1 MIMQKYSVCGVGV
14 ELEGS
19 DPQQLQNINRLWHQ
33 LFALQDGLAG
43 TEPSVKLRFGSA
55 LDSGRPMPS
64 GQRVFKSETLE
75 ILRTEAGYHFQCH
88 DSQLAINLAGNQA
101 VGRLSNAFW
110 NLPVQDQREFFLLS
124 FVILLRGHDRYGLHA
139 NGLIREEQGILI
151 VGESGAGKTTLT
163 LGLMSQGWH
172 LLSDDAIMLRRAER
186 GIEALALRRGFSC
199 TRQTANHF
207 SGLIDTE
214 AVFPGSFSASC
225 RPRAI
230 IFPRISHQ
238 SQSQLVPMGESE
250 AIFSLIAQSPGI
262 MTEQPWAARQLELLQ
277 QLVSQASSYRL
288 LSGSDVF
295 EDPESVSRQLRDTLK
310 EASWA
315 K

>member
-1 MIMQKYSVCGVGV
+1 
-14 ELEGS
+14 
-19 DPQQLQNINRLWHQ
+19 
-33 LFALQDGLAG
+33 
-43 TEPSVKLRFGSA
+43 
-55 LDSGRPMPS
+55 MPP

-139 NGLIREEQGILI
+139 NGLIQEEQGILI

-172 LLSDDAIMLRRAER
+172 LLSDDAIMLRRVEC

-207 SGLIDTE
+207 SGLIDSFENRPHLRDNKRLIDTE